1 MKNLLILILF
11 SLPLSSYSECLS
23 RLIDNYLKNGD
34 SYLPVKVKGINSGR
48 LSDVTELIKAISKR
62 FQIPEAMVVDLIRYM
77 PRNYP
82 EMSPHH
88 FVTVIRRKHADV
100 EQFLNPRILEN
111 AGRPKAR
118 PKVNKSTL
126 KSRRPEDFLDK
137 SRKLSNGNWQIDQSV
152 GVIKIT
158 EARIVGAHPTVDFS
172 EPFKVTYPKVELK
185 RGVNRRKVAD
195 EYLSTVDDL
204 EIGPLIGEG
213 GFKRAYRSEDG
224 SKVIKIF
231 EGYDTEGIAT
241 SVQRELAM
249 EDFLLQI
256 QARYREAGVDPPF
269 TVARINRDPELINRG
284 IIVQDFVE
292 GKPLDRLRR
301 SELDSMYPEG
311 RRKLIPEDLKRMMGE
326 QLVHHELTRIPEIR
340 EIDAI
345 LSAFHEQTIRNNNLH
360 YGSVLR
366 AKVSYVDTKGL
377 IDYETRQMGI
387 DYGDRF
393 RNIMYSPRGNGYQ
406 LVFYDW

>member
-1 MKNLLILILF
+1 
-11 SLPLSSYSECLS
+11 
-23 RLIDNYLKNGD
+23 
-34 SYLPVKVKGINSGR
+34 
-48 LSDVTELIKAISKR
+48 
-62 FQIPEAMVVDLIRYM
+62 
-77 PRNYP
+77 
-82 EMSPHH
+82 MSPHH
-88 FVTVIRRKHADV
+88 FVTIIRRKHADV
-100 EQFLNPRILEN
+100 EHFLNPRILEN

-118 PKVNKSTL
+118 PKLNKSTL

-137 SRKLSNGNWQIDQSV
+137 SRKLSNGNWQIDESV
-152 GVIKIT
+152 GVIQIT

-172 EPFKVTYPKVELK
+172 EPIKVTYPKVELK
-185 RGVNRRKVAD
+185 RGVNRRKVAED
-195 EYLSTVDDL
+195 YLSTVEDL
-204 EIGPLIGEG
+204 EIGTLIGEG

-224 SKVIKIF
+224 TKVIKIF
-231 EGYDTEGIAT
+231 EGHDTEGIAT

-256 QARYREAGVDPPF
+256 QDRYKEAGVDPPF
-269 TVARINRDPELINRG
+269 TVAKINRDPELINRG
-284 IIVQDFVE
+284 IIVQDFIE

-301 SELDSMYPEG
+301 SELDTMYPEG

-366 AKVSYVDTKGL
+366 AKVSYVDRKGL

-387 DYGDRF
+387 DYGDRY
-393 RNIMYSPRGNGYQ
+393 RNIMYSPRGKGYQ

>member
-1 MKNLLILILF
+1 MKKLILIFTLVY
-11 SLPLSSYSECLS
+11 SLNSPAECLTQ
-23 RLIDNYLKNGD
+23 LVNTYLKNGD
-34 SYLPVKVKGINSGR
+34 NYLPVAVRGINSKR
-48 LSDVTELIKAISKR
+48 LSDVTELIKAISNR
-62 FQIPEAMVVDLIRYM
+62 FQIPEAMVIDLIRYM
-77 PRNYP
+77 PTNFG

-100 EQFLNPRILEN
+100 EHFLNPRILEN
-111 AGRPKAR
+111 AGQPKAR
-118 PKVNKSTL
+118 PKVRNSTL
-126 KSRRPEDFLDK
+126 KSRRPDDFLDK
-137 SRKLSNGNWQIDQSV
+137 SRKLSNGNWQIDESV
-152 GVIKIT
+152 GVIRIT
-158 EARIVGAHPTVDFS
+158 EARIVGTHPTVDFS
-172 EPFKVTYPKVELK
+172 EPFKITYPKVELK
-185 RGVNRRKVAD
+185 RGVNRRKVAE
-195 EYLSTVDDL
+195 EYLATVDDL
-204 EIGPLIGEG
+204 EIGQLVGEG
-213 GFKRAYRSEDG
+213 GFKRAYQSEDG

-231 EGYDTEGIAT
+231 EGHDTEGIAT

-256 QARYREAGVDPPF
+256 QERYRQAGIEPPF

-284 IIVQDFVE
+284 IIVQDFVP

-311 RRKLIPEDLKRMMGE
+311 RRNLIPENLKRMMGE

-345 LSAFHEQTIRNNNLH
+345 LTAFHEQTIRNNNLH

-366 AKVSYVDTKGL
+366 SKVSYVDGKGM
-377 IDYETRQMGI
+377 IDYETRQMGV

-393 RNIMYSPRGNGYQ
+393 RNIMYSPSENGYQ